1 MIKVAPSILAANFNI
16 LLDEVKS
23 VETADYL
30 HIDVMDGHFVPNIS
44 LGALV
49 YKNLKNKVD
58 LVFDVHLMIKDPR
71 KYALDFIKAGAD
83 ILTFHYEALD
93 SKEEINELI
102 DFIHQNNTKVGIS
115 IKPNTKVEV
124 LDEFLDKVDL
134 VLVMSVEPG
143 FGGQS
148 FIPNALDKIS
158 YLKNKK
164 INENK
169 TYEIE
174 VDGGINK
181 ETSKLCANVGCEV
194 LVAGTYIYKNE
205 NRKQLIEEMQNL
217 WFIN

>member
-217 WFIN
+217 